1 MIAVSQEVLYSCLS
15 DSVVTVSLLLCYLR
29 AGSAMWCFMSVQF
42 SSCLP
47 LVFLASPLSTWSPTP
62 RIFSRRRRKSRSR
75 GAKSARSKRRRLTTP
90 RGTLLL
96 CNPRNELVYSTLEC
110 LWLVWSLGGG
120 GQTNQT
126 QSNRT
131 ENSIRQSESSM
142 SAKSGVQQLRGG
154 EQGIVQTKP
163 NVSTLNKA
171 QRGRSKTVRKVPDT
185 KDGGNMR
192 QPIRRNIKS
201 GLFRHVRNTISR
213 PQNVPTIK
221 NAVHNR
227 PSAQQSREQI
237 RRPQSEV

>member
-1 MIAVSQEVLYSCLS
+1 MSTAVVRGMPSTSKK
-15 DSVVTVSLLLCYLR
+15 TAR
-29 AGSAMWCFMSVQF
+29 AA
-42 SSCLP
+42 P
-47 LVFLASPLSTWSPTP
+47 TIPLSRTRPH
-62 RIFSRRRRKSRSR
+62 R
-75 GAKSARSKRRRLTTP
+75 AQNQQSKQD
-90 RGTLLL
+90 LLRQAHQRQSDRDTSV
-96 CNPRNELVYSTLEC
+96 NPRYEFNATRDGPHAGDRQRISGNQEGPVQ
-110 LWLVWSLGGG
+110 GG

-126 QSNRT
+126 QSNRA
-131 ENSIRQSESSM
+131 ENSIRQSESST

-171 QRGRSKTVRKVPDT
+171 QRGRNKTVRKVPDT

-192 QPIRRNIKS
+192 QPIRRNIRS
-201 GLFRHVRNTISR
+201 GIFRHVRNTISR
-213 PQNVPTIK
+213 PQNAPTIK